1 MILHNTLA
9 TVIVIVYMTLML
21 GLFIWFIL
29 DCRKTKKDMKP
40 IYDKLNQGHR
50 NIEVMKL
57 LLEDDIIDK
66 VDNIIDTNIRMASDN
81 YLDLTFGF
89 RNINDSYLTEE
100 MQTEMSEYIYQSVQ
114 KNMTKDVVALISLV
128 HKINNEE
135 ELEELIRFRIKMFMI
150 SLLIKTNK

>member
-1 MILHNTLA
+1 
-9 TVIVIVYMTLML
+9 
-21 GLFIWFIL
+21 
-29 DCRKTKKDMKP
+29 
-40 IYDKLNQGHR
+40 
-50 NIEVMKL
+50 MKL

>member
-1 MILHNTLA
+1 MILYNTLA

-21 GLFIWFIL
+21 GLFVWFIL

-100 MQTEMSEYIYQSVQ
+100 MQNEMTEYIYQSVQ

-128 HKINNEE
+128 HKINSEE
-135 ELEELIRFRIKMFMI
+135 ELEELLRFRIKMFMI